1 MVRGTHKNAFRE
13 YVTSKAAGLSA
24 LLADPLLGE
33 VKAALVDG
41 APRVGNFQVHGTWPA
56 FLQEA
61 LRTCSGNPELHSV
74 VMALLEKEQSS
85 ASSATHH
92 EKRRLLRGL
101 GLLGT
106 SGYSVGKILAESPS
120 FDAAAAVL
128 KARGI
133 KLIARSR
140 RTASDLGYKRGYQ
153 LVEDPAYMTAKSILC
168 TEDEG
173 FYVIPPGESAVFV
186 SGTGTETDPYV
197 IELAVIRNCLGE
209 EAFAAP
215 LLAWLDAVI
224 HAAVGV
230 RRNQRPNQPGAMVQ
244 IGLNMGPR
252 HARVLGWGKSFNKP
266 NLSQEEMTAQDTDF
280 IGAQS
285 LLWLLINSNFPTE
298 VPAAFAAGVADLPYP
313 ALGTQNVPSEMGF
326 SFEYDGKDY
335 NFTQAGRAPPEG
347 IALLGFRMG
356 SHTDDSPVPFTVI
369 MTCSR
374 EDPKAPALAPGLGAN
389 LVDLTLKTV
398 VQAAPAT
405 LMAFNSNKLHGTTN
419 HGAGIDPTNSGLGI
433 FLTKRVHDA
442 IRDAVGK
449 SGYDGVVY
457 AGAPITDLS
466 GNGEQP

>member
-41 APRVGNFQVHGTWPA
+41 APLVGNFQVHGTWPA

-168 TEDEG
+168 TEDGG

-186 SGTGTETDPYV
+186 SGTGTETVTPTLYLNRVSHENLQTPCEAILLLLQSYHSSLESRKSDSRNRRSQRENKEERTNRLKIVVKDPL
-197 IELAVIRNCLGE
+197 EG
-209 EAFAAP
+209 
-215 LLAWLDAVI
+215 
-224 HAAVGV
+224 
-230 RRNQRPNQPGAMVQ
+230 
-244 IGLNMGPR
+244 
-252 HARVLGWGKSFNKP
+252 RVLRK
-266 NLSQEEMTAQDTDF
+266 QDRTDMF
-280 IGAQS
+280 
-285 LLWLLINSNFPTE
+285 
-298 VPAAFAAGVADLPYP
+298 
-313 ALGTQNVPSEMGF
+313 M
-326 SFEYDGKDY
+326 K
-335 NFTQAGRAPPEG
+335 
-347 IALLGFRMG
+347 
-356 SHTDDSPVPFTVI
+356 SPV
-369 MTCSR
+369 
-374 EDPKAPALAPGLGAN
+374 
-389 LVDLTLKTV
+389 
-398 VQAAPAT
+398 
-405 LMAFNSNKLHGTTN
+405 H
-419 HGAGIDPTNSGLGI
+419 
-433 FLTKRVHDA
+433 
-442 IRDAVGK
+442 
-449 SGYDGVVY
+449 
-457 AGAPITDLS
+457 
-466 GNGEQP
+466 